1 MLRYFS
7 FVAGQVEVSM
17 IGEIQ
22 ISRAVCG
29 SVIAD
34 CQFVGFR
41 ELIFHFR
48 LYISRISSF
57 QIPAS
62 VSIAISSCESRIVR
76 RDWCSL
82 RRFSPADR

>member
-41 ELIFHFR
+41 
-48 LYISRISSF
+48 
-57 QIPAS
+57 
-62 VSIAISSCESRIVR
+62 
-76 RDWCSL
+76 D
-82 RRFSPADR
+82 

>member
-57 QIPAS
+57 VLARMPAAPPS
-62 VSIAISSCESRIVR
+62 LAASAIRPIIKEECSGSCGN
-76 RDWCSL
+76 
-82 RRFSPADR
+82 A